1 VSTISQEAY
10 IARQYSINPI
20 EEVCVKD
27 RRAGSYTERFDRV
40 FDYIERHLDEK
51 LSIDQLSALACFS
64 SFHFQ
69 RQFSAYVG
77 MSVIRYIQRLRLR
90 RASYQLVFSE
100 QRRIID
106 IGYEAGFENPESF
119 SRAFKRCFGQTP
131 SQFRTQPAWQPW
143 NERMPLP
150 ERERCN
156 LMEIQIVDFSET
168 MVAALEHR
176 GAPESLLE
184 SVKVFIDWRKQS
196 GRSPNA
202 SRRTFG
208 IPYDDPANTPAALF
222 RFDICS
228 EVYSTVAENLQ
239 GVITKRI
246 PGGRCAKLRHIGST
260 DRISE
265 RIYPMYRE
273 WLPESGEEL
282 RDFPLFFHYLKRVPE
297 VAEHEQLTDIYLPLK

>member
-1 VSTISQEAY
+1 MTDKQASVYA
-10 IARQYSINPI
+10 
-20 EEVCVKD
+20 
-27 RRAGSYTERFDRV
+27 ERFDRV
-40 FDYIERHLDEK
+40 FDYIERHLDERV
-51 LSIDQLSALACFS
+51 SIEQLSELACFS
-64 SFHFQ
+64 AFHFQ

-77 MSVIRYIQRLRLR
+77 MSVVRYIQLLRLR

-119 SRAFKRCFGQTP
+119 TRAFKRCIGQTP
-131 SQFRTQPAWQPW
+131 SQFRNQPAWQPW

-150 ERERCN
+150 ERERGS
-156 LMEIQIVDFSET
+156 LMNIQIVDFDET
-168 MVAALEHR
+168 MVAVLEHR
-176 GAPESLLE
+176 GAPERLLA

-208 IPYDDPANTPAALF
+208 VPYDDPATTPADSF

-228 EVYSTVAENLQ
+228 EVHSAVADNPQ
-239 GVITKRI
+239 GVITKSI
-246 PGGRCAKLRHIGST
+246 PGGRCAKLRHLGST

-265 RIYPMYRE
+265 SVYPLYQE
-273 WLPESGEEL
+273 WLAESGEEL
-282 RDFPLFFHYLKRVPE
+282 RDFPIFFHYLKRLPE
-297 VAEHEQLTDIYLPLK
+297 VAEHEQITDIYLPLK

>member
-1 VSTISQEAY
+1 VTDKRASTYA
-10 IARQYSINPI
+10 
-20 EEVCVKD
+20 
-27 RRAGSYTERFDRV
+27 ERFDRV
-40 FDYIERHLDEK
+40 FGYIERHLDEK
-51 LSIDQLSALACFS
+51 LSIERLSELAFFS
-64 SFHFQ
+64 AFHFQ

-77 MSVIRYIQRLRLR
+77 MSVVRYIQLLRLR

-131 SQFRTQPAWQPW
+131 SQFRNQPAWQPW

-150 ERERCN
+150 ERERCR
-156 LMEIQIVDFSET
+156 LMNIQIVDFDET
-168 MVAALEHR
+168 MVAFLEHR
-176 GAPESLLE
+176 GAPERLLE
-184 SVKVFIDWRKQS
+184 SVKIFIDWRKQS

-208 IPYDDPANTPAALF
+208 IPYDDPAITPADSF

-228 EVYSTVAENLQ
+228 EVRRVVAENPQ
-239 GVITKRI
+239 GVITKSI
-246 PGGRCAKLRHIGST
+246 PGGRCAKLRHIGFT

-265 RIYPMYRE
+265 SIYPMYQE

-282 RDFPLFFHYLKRVPE
+282 RDFPLFFHYLKRVPD
-297 VAEHEQLTDIYLPLK
+297 VDEHEQVTDIYLPLK